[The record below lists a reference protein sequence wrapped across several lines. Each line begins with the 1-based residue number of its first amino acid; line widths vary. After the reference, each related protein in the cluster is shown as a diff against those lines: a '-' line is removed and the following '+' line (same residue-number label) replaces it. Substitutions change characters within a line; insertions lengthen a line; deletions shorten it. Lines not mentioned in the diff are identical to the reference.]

1 MCVCASVRA
10 CVSLCMWGPE
20 DNTSGVVTQ
29 AHSPCFEEGSL
40 TDLELISNARLAL
53 EIGQFQPPQHWD
65 PRRSH
70 QTKPVVV

>member
-1 MCVCASVRA
+1 MCA

-20 DNTSGVVTQ
+20 DNSSDIVIQ

-53 EIGQFQPPQHWD
+53 EIG
-65 PRRSH
+65 
-70 QTKPVVV
+70 